1 MVDGK
6 VESSGLAH
14 NRILPLPSRP
24 PKLESSPQLVLVL
37 DRVRFDLDNRHELG
51 EFVWFAREYPRIY
64 RHHIEH
70 AEFRLQSV
78 YNSFEDVHKSLAKR
92 ILEEDSLDC
101 FEMAV
106 SDKQVRTIYWNF
118 ESYISALC
126 AALDVLARI
135 CTTAFPQQVPIS
147 FKDFCK
153 RAPESSFRDILR
165 GAQTRWA
172 QGMKDYRDCF
182 IHYTPVDTILSLRF
196 VRYNQ
201 GWQLRG
207 KLPANPKA
215 REILRFR
222 WNRRSELLSY
232 SMRVWKRFSSLDR
245 KVAQTILRA
254 YRSGSYPLRT
264 TDLFRAGG

>member
-118 ESYISALC
+118 ESYLSALC

-153 RAPESSFRDILR
+153 
-165 GAQTRWA
+165 
-172 QGMKDYRDCF
+172 
-182 IHYTPVDTILSLRF
+182 
-196 VRYNQ
+196 
-201 GWQLRG
+201 QLRG
-207 KLPANPKA
+207 KLPAKPKA